1 MWYQIL
7 FIDPYKVL
15 GILKK
20 LNNAGVTS
28 DNIKITYAMDTE
40 QHIFYFHSSE
50 VKIKQYE
57 KNKSKLGY
65 IRWW

>member
-50 VKIKQYE
+50 VKIK
-57 KNKSKLGY
+57 
-65 IRWW
+65 